1 MDPVRFPHTYRGF
14 VMVRGV
20 GRGST
25 PLNAFDSALHD
36 AGVSQFNLVKVSSIL
51 PPGVPPAET
60 LSLVPGSLLPIAYGA
75 KVSSTRNERITAA
88 VAVAIPESSAE
99 IGVIMEYSGELSPE
113 DAHRLVEGMAR
124 EAMAMREIPV
134 REVRVASVSTV
145 VEDGPTAVFAGV
157 ALIPGDGS

>member
-1 MDPVRFPHTYRGF
+1 MEPVRFPQSYQGF
-14 VMVRGV
+14 VLVRGV

-36 AGVSQFNLVKVSSIL
+36 AGVSQFNLLKVSSIL
-51 PPGVPPAET
+51 PPNAPPLDS
-60 LSLVPGSLLPIAYGA
+60 LSLLPGSLLPIAYGA

-88 VAVAIPESSAE
+88 VAVAIPDQPGN

-113 DAHRLVEGMAR
+113 DAHRLVESMAR

-134 REVRVASVSTV
+134 REVRVAWASTV
-145 VEDGPTAVFAGV
+145 VDDGPTAVFAGV